1 MFYFSKCLPQT
12 IAQCGPPGRECFSLL
27 PRTDPDCIVSCEGL
41 YADWTYANIT
51 LASVQNT
58 QSALNAL
65 QEDYNQFKKAFA
77 QNLVFDAS
85 SNMTTIPYKPMQLVQ
100 IFFSTA
106 TYDNMHFDV
115 SVTFEA
121 QLAVIGGFT
130 GLFAGFSVLSAVEF
144 IYFFLKFCFVT
155 CGKGK

>member
-1 MFYFSKCLPQT
+1 M
-12 IAQCGPPGRECFSLL
+12 
-27 PRTDPDCIVSCEGL
+27 
-41 YADWTYANIT
+41 T
-51 LASVQNT
+51 L
-58 QSALNAL
+58 
-65 QEDYNQFKKAFA
+65 
-77 QNLVFDAS
+77 
-85 SNMTTIPYKPMQLVQ
+85 IPYKPLQLVQ
-100 IFFSTA
+100 IYFSTA

-130 GLFAGFSVLSAVEF
+130 GLFAGFSVLSAVEL